1 MKRGVTVRVSKNAL
15 ALLSAQVGA
24 RLLALLLSAQLTRTV
39 GVAGLGRYLLAM
51 TVEGIALAV
60 ADLGLNLFTVRALAR
75 APEETEALLGTTLA
89 LKSGTALLGAAL
101 LNALVAPFFFPDRRM
116 LLAVA
121 SLALLPDAVN
131 SALSAWMKAQQRMEV
146 SSGIDLGRRAL
157 AAAAGVALLW
167 AGFDERAALLAYVVS
182 GVLVLPV
189 YGVLL
194 HRQRVRPRFGALG
207 RRWRSTLAGALP
219 FAVTGVVALLYRR
232 LDLLMLSAWRGD
244 VSAGVYGAAYRL
256 WETLGIVPS
265 SLLDALFPELARR
278 GSAATRQQ
286 LQPLIRRGRRWLL
299 LLLLALIVPCW
310 WLAPWLI
317 DVLYGDVTGIAA
329 APGLFRLLLLAL
341 PFTYLY
347 LLNGHVLYALGRQRR
362 VSAWM
367 VAVTALNAGLNAL
380 LIPRW
385 GMWAAAGAA
394 LLSEVALFAALR
406 GSVVMLSA
414 NHSEMDGAEV

>member
-1 MKRGVTVRVSKNAL
+1 
-15 ALLSAQVGA
+15 
-24 RLLALLLSAQLTRTV
+24 
-39 GVAGLGRYLLAM
+39 
-51 TVEGIALAV
+51 
-60 ADLGLNLFTVRALAR
+60 
-75 APEETEALLGTTLA
+75 
-89 LKSGTALLGAAL
+89 
-101 LNALVAPFFFPDRRM
+101 
-116 LLAVA
+116 
-121 SLALLPDAVN
+121 
-131 SALSAWMKAQQRMEV
+131 MKAQQRMEV

-182 GVLVLPV
+182 SALAALV
-189 YGVLL
+189 YGGLL
-194 HRQRVRPRFGALG
+194 HRQRVRPRFGASG
-207 RRWRSTLAGALP
+207 RRWRSTLAEALP

-244 VSAGVYGAAYRL
+244 VAAGVYGAAYRL

-317 DVLYGDVTGIAA
+317 DVLYGDVAGIAA

-385 GMWAAAGAA
+385 GMWAAAGVA
-394 LLSEVALFAALR
+394 LFSEVALFAALR
-406 GSVVMLSA
+406 GSVMMLST
-414 NHSEMDGAEV
+414 NHREMDGAEV